1 MAEIILTPKT
11 QAEVPIEVD
20 SIIPDTVAG
29 KSIDEIKNMEI
40 WFGNEKVPV
49 TDFFDVEGESSE
61 NASEIKIIF
70 DGDVGNTKRIGQG
83 MTTGEI
89 LVKGD
94 ASMYVGVEMN
104 GGKITVEGD
113 AGPWAGRDMKGG
125 ELTIMGNA
133 GDYIGSAY
141 RGDWRGMSG
150 GLLTVYGDVGNEI
163 AEFMIGGK
171 MVIKGNVAIMP
182 GVHMNGGTLIIEGN
196 VKARTGGEMKGGTI
210 VVKGVIDEFLAGF
223 EFLGV
228 EKNPE
233 IEGETIEGNFFKFK
247 GDNATKGAAGTIYA
261 ATAGNGHIAP

>member
-1 MAEIILTPKT
+1 MSEIIFRPKV
-11 QAEVPIEVD
+11 QPEVPIEVD
-20 SIIPDTVAG
+20 SLIPDNLAG
-29 KSIDEIKNMEI
+29 KSIDEIKKMDI
-40 WFGNEKVPV
+40 WFGNEKAVV
-49 TDFFDVEGESSE
+49 SDFFDVDGESSE

-70 DGDVGNTKRIGQG
+70 DGDVGNTKRIGEG

-89 LVKGD
+89 LVKGTV
-94 ASMYVGVEMN
+94 SMYVGSEMK
-104 GGKITVEGD
+104 GGKITVEGN
-113 AGPWAGRDMKGG
+113 AGPWAGRDMEGG

-163 AEFMIGGK
+163 AEFMLGGK
-171 MVIKGNVAIMP
+171 MVIKGNVTIMP

-210 VVKGVIDEFLAGF
+210 VVKGHIDEFLAGF
-223 EFLGV
+223 DFLGV

-233 IEGETIEGNFFKFK
+233 IEGEEMKGNFFKFK
-247 GDNATKGAAGTIYA
+247 GDNATKGAAGIIFA

>member
-1 MAEIILTPKT
+1 MSEIILKPKA
-11 QAEVPIEVD
+11 QPEVPIEVD
-20 SIIPDTVAG
+20 SLIPDNLAG
-29 KSIDEIKNMEI
+29 KSIDEIKKMEV
-40 WFGNEKVPV
+40 WFGNEKTPV

-61 NASEIKIIF
+61 NASETKIIF

-83 MTTGEI
+83 MTAGEI
-89 LVKGD
+89 LVKGN
-94 ASMYVGVEMN
+94 ASMYVGSEMK
-104 GGKITVEGD
+104 GGKITVEGN
-113 AGPWAGRDMKGG
+113 AGPWVGRDMEGG

-210 VVKGVIDEFLAGF
+210 VVKGHIDEFLAGF
-223 EFLGV
+223 DFQGV

-233 IEGETIEGNFFKFK
+233 IEGEEMKGNFFKFK
-247 GDNATKGAAGTIYA
+247 GDYATKGAAGIIYA